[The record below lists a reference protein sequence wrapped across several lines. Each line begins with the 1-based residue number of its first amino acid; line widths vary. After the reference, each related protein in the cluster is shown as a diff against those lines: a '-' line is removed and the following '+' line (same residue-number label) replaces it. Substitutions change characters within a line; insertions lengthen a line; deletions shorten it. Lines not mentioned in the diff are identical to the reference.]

1 MRGRYPSGPEFV
13 QKLDGSEQAKERL
26 QVLLETLAGSCRVG
40 EACERLGISEQRFDQ
55 IRIEA
60 LQAAVQGLEPGVAG
74 RPARVVSAAET
85 EIEQLKEQVAALQ
98 AERHAALLRAEL
110 AVTLPAAGEVEAK
123 KASRSPSAQGR
134 RPGSRKRS

>member
-13 QKLDGSEQAKERL
+13 ERLEGSEQAKQRL

-40 EACERLGISEQRFDQ
+40 DACERLGISEQRFDQ

-60 LQAAVQGLEPGVAG
+60 LQAAVRGLEPGVAG
-74 RPARVVSAAET
+74 RPPRVVHAAEA
-85 EIEQLKEQVAALQ
+85 EELMERVARLEAERDAALI
-98 AERHAALLRAEL
+98 RAEL

-123 KASRSPSAQGR
+123 KAVRSPSTQSR
-134 RPGSRKRS
+134 RPASRKKS

>member
-1 MRGRYPSGPEFV
+1 
-13 QKLDGSEQAKERL
+13 LDGSDQAKQRL

-60 LQAAVQGLEPGVAG
+60 LQAAVHGLEPGAAG
-74 RPARVVSAAET
+74 RPARVVSAAEL
-85 EIEQLKEQVAALQ
+85 EIEQLKERLTALE
-98 AERHAALLRAEL
+98 AERNAALLRAEL

-123 KASRSPSAQGR
+123 KAPRSPSARDR
-134 RPGSRKRS
+134 RPGSR